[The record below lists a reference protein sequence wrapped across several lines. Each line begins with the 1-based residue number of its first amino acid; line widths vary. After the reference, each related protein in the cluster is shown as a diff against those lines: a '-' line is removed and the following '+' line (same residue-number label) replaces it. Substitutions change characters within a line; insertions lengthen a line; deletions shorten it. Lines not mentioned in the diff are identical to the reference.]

1 LIELIEEEGAGGDVV
16 VVVFFLVCGE
26 TKMRDLF
33 FLSFFLV

>member
-1 LIELIEEEGAGGDVV
+1 MV
-16 VVVFFLVCGE
+16 VVVFLVWWVGGFGLVGGE